1 MDKVKLIANLCG
13 IIDAQNGIIYAQA
26 MELIQMGGEPHVAEI
41 VEQRQAYADTMGERG
56 KGL

>member
-1 MDKVKLIANLCG
+1 MDNAKLISDLCS
-13 IIDAQNGIIYAQA
+13 IIDAQNGIILVQS